1 MCGSPTG
8 LYWSAHTAGPAVSG
22 PHWLNSALMSLELS
36 GWWHT
41 AWAPCPRLVSCSVLS
56 LEVLEGDNKN
66 THTRCVQTHVV
77 SSLRVCFTRSLPQIS
92 LSSLCVRMC
101 AHECKCR
108 QRPAASDPLV
118 PEPVVGT
125 ELRSSVRAVPALS
138 SRATSSPVWPS
149 FECTNCFYLSI
160 QLWFY

>member
-1 MCGSPTG
+1 MWLSHWALLECSHCWAHCVWATLTQLSPHVPRTQWVMT
-8 LYWSAHTAGPAVSG
+8 YS
-22 PHWLNSALMSLELS
+22 MSP
-36 GWWHT
+36 
-41 AWAPCPRLVSCSVLS
+41 PCPRLVSCSVLS

-66 THTRCVQTHVV
+66 THTRCVQTRAV

-108 QRPAASDPLV
+108 QRPEASDPPVPV

-125 ELRSSVRAVPALS
+125 ELRSSVRAVPAKKQ
-138 SRATSSPVWPS
+138 PS
-149 FECTNCFYLSI
+149 HLQPCLTL
-160 QLWFY
+160 L